1 MSHIKVSARTLY
13 DEARWRHVPSADCR
27 GRRGSMQLIDYP
39 FIKYGFTTRAVPLEE
54 MAKVVPMY
62 APPRIGDLLLAEVVD
77 LGRHTR
83 MEIRTGL
90 TMHLFPGDHIVGAF
104 GNRYATDQYEGY
116 VPTRLVEGC
125 DLLSVGGVCGEVASQ
140 HASMV
145 DPTRL
150 RIVGLVSDKDD
161 RTINQCAFGLPP
173 YAVDDHLESSTAEV
187 ILVVG
192 SAMNSGKTTAA
203 GTLARAL
210 SRANFS
216 VAAGKI
222 TGTAAG
228 KDCRF
233 YEACGAQPVLD
244 FTSAGYPSTYML
256 GLEELLGIYNSIL
269 GKLRASNPDYI
280 ILEIADGIFQR
291 ETRMLLESAEFRR
304 SADHVFFAASDS
316 LSAESGVRSIRG
328 YGLPVR
334 AIAGAVTQSPLAS
347 REAEETL
354 GLPSM
359 SIERIMDGTLKEVL
373 GTGRALEWSARDDV
387 FAPTEEVA

>member
-1 MSHIKVSARTLY
+1 
-13 DEARWRHVPSADCR
+13 
-27 GRRGSMQLIDYP
+27 MQLIDNP
-39 FIKYGFTTRAVPLEE
+39 IIKYGFTTRAVPLEE

-62 APPRIGDLLLAEVVD
+62 APPHIGDLLLAEVQD
-77 LGRHTR
+77 IGRHTK
-83 MEIRTGL
+83 MEVRTGH
-90 TMHLFPGDHIVGAF
+90 TMAVFPGDHIVGAF

-116 VPTRLVEGC
+116 LPTRLVEGC

-145 DPTRL
+145 VDPTRL
-150 RIVGLVSDKDD
+150 HILGLVSDKDD
-161 RTINQCAFGLPP
+161 RPINQRTFGLPP
-173 YAVDDHLESSTAEV
+173 YVVSDSLETSAEV

-192 SAMNSGKTTAA
+192 SAMNSGKTTTA

-228 KDCRF
+228 KDSRF
-233 YEACGAQPVLD
+233 YEACGARPVLD

-256 GLEELLGIYNSIL
+256 GLEELLGIYHIIL
-269 GKLRASNPDYI
+269 GNLRAATPDYI

-291 ETRMLLESAEFRR
+291 ETRMMLGSEVIRDSV
-304 SADHVFFAASDS
+304 DHVFFAASDS
-316 LSAESGVRSIRG
+316 LSAETGAHSMRE
-328 YGLPVR
+328 YGLPLR

-347 REAEETL
+347 REAEEAV
-354 GLPSM
+354 GMPCM

-373 GTGRALEWSARDDV
+373 GTGRTLAWSARDDV
-387 FAPTEEVA
+387 FAPTDAA

>member
-1 MSHIKVSARTLY
+1 
-13 DEARWRHVPSADCR
+13 
-27 GRRGSMQLIDYP
+27 MQLIDNP
-39 FIKYGFTTRAVPLEE
+39 NIKYSFTTRAVPLDE
-54 MAKVVPMY
+54 MASVVPMY
-62 APPRIGDLLLAEVVD
+62 APPRIGDLVLAEVQD
-77 LGRHTR
+77 LGRHNR
-83 MEIRTGL
+83 MEISTGV
-90 TMHLFPGDHIVGAF
+90 TMYLFPGDYIVGAF

-116 VPTRLVEGC
+116 LPTRPVEAC

-140 HASMV
+140 HVSMV

-150 RIVGLVSDKDD
+150 RIVGLVSDKYG
-161 RTINQCAFGLPP
+161 RPINQRTFGLPSH
-173 YAVDDHLESSTAEV
+173 AVGERLESSAEV

-192 SAMNSGKTTAA
+192 SSMNSGKTTTA

-228 KDCRF
+228 KDGRF
-233 YEACGAQPVLD
+233 YEACGAKPVLD

-256 GLEELLGIYNSIL
+256 ALEELLGVYDSIL
-269 GKLRASNPDYI
+269 SNLRGSNPDYI
-280 ILEIADGIFQR
+280 IIEIADGIFQR

-304 SADHVFFAASDS
+304 SADHVFFAAGDS
-316 LSAESGVRSIRG
+316 LSAESGVRSIRE
-328 YGLPVR
+328 YGLPLR
-334 AIAGAVTQSPLAS
+334 ATAGSVTQSPLAS
-347 REAEETL
+347 REAEVAL
-354 GLPSM
+354 GMPCM
-359 SIERIMDGTLKEVL
+359 SIDRIMDGTLKEVL

>member
-1 MSHIKVSARTLY
+1 
-13 DEARWRHVPSADCR
+13 
-27 GRRGSMQLIDYP
+27 MQLIDNP
-39 FIKYGFTTRAVPLEE
+39 LIKYSFTTRAVPLEE
-54 MAKVVPMY
+54 MARVTPMY
-62 APPRIGDLLLAEVVD
+62 AQPRIGDLVLAEVLA

-83 MEIRTGL
+83 MEIRTGV
-90 TMHLFPGDHIVGAF
+90 TMDLFPGDYIVGAF

-116 VPTRLVEGC
+116 LPTRPLKEC
-125 DLLSVGGVCGEVASQ
+125 HLLSVGGVCGEVASQ
-140 HASMV
+140 HASMAA
-145 DPTRL
+145 PTRL
-150 RIVGLVSDKDD
+150 RIVSLVSDKHG
-161 RTINQCAFGLPP
+161 RPINQRAFGLPSHAA
-173 YAVDDHLESSTAEV
+173 YESLESSAAEV

-192 SAMNSGKTTAA
+192 SSMNSGKTTTA

-228 KDCRF
+228 KDGRF
-233 YEACGAQPVLD
+233 YQACGARPVLD

-256 GLEELLGIYNSIL
+256 ALEELLGVYESIL
-269 GKLRASNPDYI
+269 GTLRASNPDYI

-316 LSAESGVRSIRG
+316 LSAESGVRLVRE
-328 YGLPVR
+328 YGLPLR
-334 AIAGAVTQSPLAS
+334 ATAGSVTQSPLAS
-347 REAEETL
+347 REVEEAI
-354 GLPSM
+354 GMPCM

-373 GTGRALEWSARDDV
+373 GTGRALEWSTRDDV

>member
-1 MSHIKVSARTLY
+1 
-13 DEARWRHVPSADCR
+13 
-27 GRRGSMQLIDYP
+27 MQLPDNP
-39 FIKYGFTTRAVPLEE
+39 NIKYSFTTRAVPLEE
-54 MAKVVPMY
+54 MARVTPMY
-62 APPRIGDLLLAEVVD
+62 AQPRIGDLVLAEVLD

-83 MEIRTGL
+83 MEVRTGV
-90 TMHLFPGDHIVGAF
+90 TMALFPGDHIVGAF

-116 VPTRLVEGC
+116 LPTRPVEGC

-145 DPTRL
+145 VDPTRL
-150 RIVGLVSDKDD
+150 RILGLVSD
-161 RTINQCAFGLPP
+161 RYGRPINQRTFGLPSH
-173 YAVDDHLESSTAEV
+173 AAGERLESSAEV

-192 SAMNSGKTTAA
+192 SSMNSGKTTTA

-228 KDCRF
+228 KDGRF
-233 YEACGAQPVLD
+233 YEACGARPVLD

-256 GLEELLGIYNSIL
+256 ALEELLGIYNSIL
-269 GKLRASNPDYI
+269 GNLRAANPDYI
-280 ILEIADGIFQR
+280 ILEIADGVLQR

-304 SADHVFFAASDS
+304 SADHVFFAAGDS
-316 LSAESGVRSIRG
+316 LSAESGVRSIRE
-328 YGLPVR
+328 YGLPLR
-334 AIAGAVTQSPLAS
+334 ATAGSVTQSPLAS
-347 REAEETL
+347 REVEEAL
-354 GLPSM
+354 GVPCM
-359 SIERIMDGTLKEVL
+359 SIERLMDGTLKEML
-373 GTGRALEWSARDDV
+373 GAGRALEWSARDDV

>member
-1 MSHIKVSARTLY
+1 
-13 DEARWRHVPSADCR
+13 
-27 GRRGSMQLIDYP
+27 MQLIDNP
-39 FIKYGFTTRAVPLEE
+39 LIKYSFTTRAVPLEE
-54 MAKVVPMY
+54 MASVVPMY
-62 APPRIGDLLLAEVVD
+62 APPRIGDLVLAEVQD

-83 MEIRTGL
+83 MEVRTGV
-90 TMHLFPGDHIVGAF
+90 TMNLFPGDHIVGAF

-116 VPTRLVEGC
+116 LPTRPVEGC

-140 HASMV
+140 HTSMV

-150 RIVGLVSDKDD
+150 RIVGLVSD
-161 RTINQCAFGLPP
+161 RYGRPIHQRAFGLPSHV
-173 YAVDDHLESSTAEV
+173 ADERLESRTEV

-192 SAMNSGKTTAA
+192 SSMNSGKTTTA

-210 SRANFS
+210 SRANFG

-228 KDCRF
+228 KDARF
-233 YEACGAQPVLD
+233 YEACGAKPVLD

-256 GLEELLGIYNSIL
+256 ALEELLGVYESIL
-269 GKLRASNPDYI
+269 GNLRGSNTDYI

-291 ETRMLLESAEFRR
+291 ETRMLLESAELRR
-304 SADHVFFAASDS
+304 SADHVFFAAGDS
-316 LSAESGVRSIRG
+316 LSAESGVRSVRE
-328 YGLPVR
+328 YGLPLR
-334 AIAGAVTQSPLAS
+334 ATAGSVTQSPLAS
-347 REAEETL
+347 REVEEAL
-354 GLPSM
+354 GMPCM

-387 FAPTEEVA
+387 YAPTEEVA

>member
-1 MSHIKVSARTLY
+1 MQIIDNPNIK
-13 DEARWRHVPSADCR
+13 
-27 GRRGSMQLIDYP
+27 
-39 FIKYGFTTRAVPLEE
+39 FGFTTRAIPLKE
-54 MAKVVPMY
+54 MAKVTSMY
-62 APPRIGDLLLAEVVD
+62 APPRIGDLVLAEVQE

-90 TMHLFPGDHIVGAF
+90 TMSLFPGDYIVGAF

-116 VPTRLVEGC
+116 VPTRPVEEC
-125 DLLSVGGVCGEVASQ
+125 DLLSVGGVCGEIASQ
-140 HASMV
+140 HVSMV

-150 RIVGLVSDKDD
+150 RIVGLVSDEHD
-161 RTINQCAFGLPP
+161 RPINQRAFGLPP
-173 YAVDDHLESSTAEV
+173 HAVDERLESSAEV
-187 ILVVG
+187 ILVLG
-192 SAMNSGKTTAA
+192 SSMNSGKTTTA

-228 KDCRF
+228 KDGRF
-233 YEACGAQPVLD
+233 YEACGAKPVLD

-256 GLEELLGIYNSIL
+256 SLEELLGVYKSIL
-269 GKLRASNPDYI
+269 GNLRASNPDYI

-304 SADHVFFAASDS
+304 SADHVFFAAGDS
-316 LSAESGVRSIRG
+316 LSAESGVRLVRE
-328 YGLPVR
+328 YGLPLR
-334 AIAGAVTQSPLAS
+334 ATAGSITQSPLAS
-347 REAEETL
+347 REAEEAL
-354 GLPSM
+354 DMPCM
-359 SIERIMDGTLKEVL
+359 SIERLMDGTLKEVL
-373 GTGRALEWSARDDV
+373 GTGRALQWSTRDDV

>member
-1 MSHIKVSARTLY
+1 
-13 DEARWRHVPSADCR
+13 
-27 GRRGSMQLIDYP
+27 MQLPDNPI
-39 FIKYGFTTRAVPLEE
+39 IKYSFTTRAVPLDE
-54 MAKVVPMY
+54 MARVTPMY
-62 APPRIGDLLLAEVVD
+62 APPRIGDLVLAEVQN

-83 MEIRTGL
+83 MEVRTGV
-90 TMHLFPGDHIVGAF
+90 TMDLFPGDHIVGAF

-116 VPTRLVEGC
+116 LPTRPVEGC

-150 RIVGLVSDKDD
+150 RIVGLVSDKHG
-161 RTINQCAFGLPP
+161 RPINQRAFGLPSH
-173 YAVDDHLESSTAEV
+173 AVGESLESSAAEV

-192 SAMNSGKTTAA
+192 SSMNSGKTTTA

-228 KDCRF
+228 KDGRF
-233 YEACGAQPVLD
+233 YQACGARPVLD

-256 GLEELLGIYNSIL
+256 ALEELLGVYGSIL
-269 GKLRASNPDYI
+269 GTLRASNPDYI

-304 SADHVFFAASDS
+304 SADHVFFAAGDS
-316 LSAESGVRSIRG
+316 LSAESGVRSVRE
-328 YGLPVR
+328 YGLPLR
-334 AIAGAVTQSPLAS
+334 ATAGSVTQSPLAS
-347 REAEETL
+347 REVEEAL
-354 GLPSM
+354 GMPCM

-373 GTGRALEWSARDDV
+373 GTGRALEWSTRDDV

>member
-1 MSHIKVSARTLY
+1 MSHIKLSARTLY
-13 DEARWRHVPSADCR
+13 EEARWRHVPSAGSR

-39 FIKYGFTTRAVPLEE
+39 NIKYGFTTRAVPLEE

-62 APPRIGDLLLAEVVD
+62 APPRIGDLILAEVQD
-77 LGRHTR
+77 IGRHNR
-83 MEIRTGL
+83 MEVRTGL

-116 VPTRLVEGC
+116 VPTRPVEGC

-145 DPTRL
+145 VDPTRL
-150 RIVGLVSDKDD
+150 RILGLVSDKYG
-161 RTINQCAFGLPP
+161 RPINQRTFGLPSH
-173 YAVDDHLESSTAEV
+173 AAGERLESSAEV

-192 SAMNSGKTTAA
+192 SAMNSGKTTTA

-228 KDCRF
+228 KDGRF
-233 YEACGAQPVLD
+233 YEACGARPVLD

-256 GLEELLGIYNSIL
+256 ALEELLGIYNSIL
-269 GKLRASNPDYI
+269 GNLRAANPDYI
-280 ILEIADGIFQR
+280 ILEIADGVLQR

-304 SADHVFFAASDS
+304 SADHVFFAAGDS
-316 LSAESGVRSIRG
+316 LSAESGVRSMRE
-328 YGLPVR
+328 YGLPLR
-334 AIAGAVTQSPLAS
+334 AIAGLL
-347 REAEETL
+347 R
-354 GLPSM
+354 
-359 SIERIMDGTLKEVL
+359 K
-373 GTGRALEWSARDDV
+373 
-387 FAPTEEVA
+387 APWPAGKP

>member
-1 MSHIKVSARTLY
+1 MSHSRFQPALY
-13 DEARWRHVPSADCR
+13 EEACWRHVPSAGCR
-27 GRRGSMQLIDYP
+27 GRRGSMQLIDNP
-39 FIKYGFTTRAVPLEE
+39 IIKYGFTTRAVPLDE
-54 MAKVVPMY
+54 MASVVPMY
-62 APPRIGDLLLAEVVD
+62 APPRIGDLLLAEVQN
-77 LGRHTR
+77 LGRHNR
-83 MEIRTGL
+83 MEIRTGVS
-90 TMHLFPGDHIVGAF
+90 MYLFPGDYIVGAF

-116 VPTRLVEGC
+116 VPRRPVEGC

-150 RIVGLVSDKDD
+150 RIVGLVSD
-161 RTINQCAFGLPP
+161 RYGRPINQRTFGLPSH
-173 YAVDDHLESSTAEV
+173 AVGERLESSAEV

-192 SAMNSGKTTAA
+192 SSMNSGKTTAA

-228 KDCRF
+228 KDARF
-233 YEACGAQPVLD
+233 YEACGAKPVLD

-256 GLEELLGIYNSIL
+256 GLEELLGVYDSIL
-269 GKLRASNPDYI
+269 GKLRAANPDYI

-291 ETRMLLESAEFRR
+291 ETRMLIESAEFRQ
-304 SADHVFFAASDS
+304 SADHVFFAAGDS
-316 LSAESGVRSIRG
+316 LSAESGVRLVRE
-328 YGLPVR
+328 YGLPLR
-334 AIAGAVTQSPLAS
+334 ATAGSVTQSPLAS
-347 REAEETL
+347 REDEEAL
-354 GLPSM
+354 GVPCM
-359 SIERIMDGTLKEVL
+359 STERIMDGTLKEVL

>member
-1 MSHIKVSARTLY
+1 
-13 DEARWRHVPSADCR
+13 
-27 GRRGSMQLIDYP
+27 MQLIDNP
-39 FIKYGFTTRAVPLEE
+39 NIKYSFTTRAVPLDE
-54 MAKVVPMY
+54 MAKVTPMY
-62 APPRIGDLLLAEVVD
+62 APPRIGDLVLAEVQD

-83 MEIRTGL
+83 MEIRTGVS
-90 TMHLFPGDHIVGAF
+90 MALFPGDHIVGAF

-116 VPTRLVEGC
+116 LPTRPVEAC

-140 HASMV
+140 HTSMTS
-145 DPTRL
+145 PTRL
-150 RIVGLVSDKDD
+150 RIVGLVSD
-161 RTINQCAFGLPP
+161 RYGRPINQRTFGLPSH
-173 YAVDDHLESSTAEV
+173 AVGERRESSAEV

-192 SAMNSGKTTAA
+192 SSMNSGKTTTA

-210 SRANFS
+210 SRANFG

-228 KDCRF
+228 KDGRF
-233 YEACGAQPVLD
+233 YEACGAKPVLD

-256 GLEELLGIYNSIL
+256 ALEELLGVYESIL
-269 GKLRASNPDYI
+269 GNLRASNTDYI

-304 SADHVFFAASDS
+304 SADHVFFAAGDS
-316 LSAESGVRSIRG
+316 LSAESGVRSIRE
-328 YGLPVR
+328 YGLPLR
-334 AIAGAVTQSPLAS
+334 ATAGSVTQSPLAS
-347 REAEETL
+347 REVEEAL
-354 GLPSM
+354 GMPCM

-387 FAPTEEVA
+387 YAPTEEVA